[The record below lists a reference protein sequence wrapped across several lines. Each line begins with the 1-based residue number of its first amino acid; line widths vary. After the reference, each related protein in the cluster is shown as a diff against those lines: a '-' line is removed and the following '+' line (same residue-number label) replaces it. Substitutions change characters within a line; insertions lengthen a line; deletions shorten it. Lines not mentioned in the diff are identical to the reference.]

1 MEANQKSLA
10 LALASRI
17 SREQPSDWQSAGCP
31 SIQTPIRP
39 SAAARFKPTRRTTR
53 HGISD
58 GAAEDRPASPSG
70 SYGLVAW
77 ACGVRRTVVAVP
89 LMRVARRRAPFGAE
103 AETTAA
109 HRTSRLGCAHD
120 PFRRDLPLCAVPAT
134 VGTRLSGHWSSM
146 TSRGLKDDPTSSHT
160 RETGG
165 DPRFARG
172 LTEHVF
178 GSTLC
183 RPGEQPTRQIR

>member
-1 MEANQKSLA
+1 
-10 LALASRI
+10 
-17 SREQPSDWQSAGCP
+17 
-31 SIQTPIRP
+31 
-39 SAAARFKPTRRTTR
+39 
-53 HGISD
+53 
-58 GAAEDRPASPSG
+58 
-70 SYGLVAW
+70 
-77 ACGVRRTVVAVP
+77 VVAVP